1 MNFINELFFGTGI
14 AHSVFIIAI
23 IVAIGVYLGKI
34 KIFGI
39 SLGVTWVLF
48 IGILFGHLGFI
59 VDEHIISFVKEFG
72 LILFVYF
79 VGLQVGPNFFSS
91 LKKSGLKLNL
101 LAVLIIVL
109 GVLITY
115 ILHRI
120 TKVPMSTMAGIL
132 SGAVTN
138 TPSMGVAQQTFVEL
152 T

>member
-14 AHSVFIIAI
+14 AHSVFIISI

-91 LKKSGLKLNL
+91 LKKSGLKL
-101 LAVLIIVL
+101 IQL
-109 GVLITY
+109 GVYVITNY
-115 ILHRI
+115 YC
-120 TKVPMSTMAGIL
+120 
-132 SGAVTN
+132 
-138 TPSMGVAQQTFVEL
+138 
-152 T
+152 

>member
-91 LKKSGLKLNL
+91 LKK
-101 LAVLIIVL
+101 VD
-109 GVLITY
+109 
-115 ILHRI
+115 
-120 TKVPMSTMAGIL
+120 
-132 SGAVTN
+132 
-138 TPSMGVAQQTFVEL
+138 
-152 T
+152 